1 MDELQLSLISG
12 RTVSL
17 TRSKKCNYFIRLIQ
31 PQIKDSEDSSAQT
44 EYRKMNIS
52 LFSKP
57 YITKACYL
65 FVILSLI
72 AGSPLRVDAGFFSD
86 LKTMVLGTSATAEEI
101 VIPESNN
108 IYNSQTV
115 PLLESSI
122 NPDFKNI
129 DEQED
134 VVVVQ
139 DDSFIYSDSFLGASD
154 LKYEKSSVSDK
165 IVVYTVQDGDTLSE
179 IAESFDVSMN
189 TIRWENN
196 LSGQTISVGQ
206 KLNILP
212 VTGVKHIVKKGD
224 TISKIADKYDAE
236 LEDTLIF
243 NGLSKGDGLKQGDI
257 IFVPN
262 GIIKPAVVVN
272 KKPSSG
278 GNTGGTLASNTKAPS
293 GYYIRPSAGIIT
305 SPYGSRRG
313 GFHYG
318 VDIGNKRGTPIV
330 AAASGVVTK
339 VVAGCKEGVSNCG
352 GRYGNYVVIQHS
364 NGTKTFYA
372 HLSSVSVSVGQSV
385 SQGQKIGGMGSTG
398 RSTGS
403 HLHFE
408 VENANGSKMRPP
420 V

>member
-1 MDELQLSLISG
+1 MKIA
-12 RTVSL
+12 R
-17 TRSKKCNYFIRLIQ
+17 F
-31 PQIKDSEDSSAQT
+31 
-44 EYRKMNIS
+44 
-52 LFSKP
+52 FKP
-57 YITKACYL
+57 YITKVYYL
-65 FVILSLI
+65 FVLLSLL

-86 LKTMVLGTSATAEEI
+86 LKSIVLGTSATAEEI
-101 VIPESNN
+101 VTSESNN

-115 PLLESSI
+115 PLLETSI
-122 NPDFKNI
+122 NPDYKNI
-129 DEQED
+129 DGQED
-134 VVVVQ
+134 AIVVQ

-224 TISKIADKYDAE
+224 TISKITDKYDAE

-262 GIIKPAVVVN
+262 GIIKPTIAA
-272 KKPSSG
+272 KPKPSSG
-278 GNTGGTLASNTKAPS
+278 GGVSVASNTKAPA
-293 GYYIRPSAGIIT
+293 GYYIRPVSGIIT
-305 SPYGSRRG
+305 SPYGSRKG

-318 VDIGNKRGTPIV
+318 VDIGNKRGTPVV

-339 VVAGCKEGVSNCG
+339 VVAGCKEGAKNCG
-352 GRYGNYVVIQHS
+352 GRYGNYIVIQHS

-372 HLSSVSVSVGQSV
+372 HLSSAGVSVGQSV
-385 SQGQKIGGMGSTG
+385 SQGEKIGGLGNTG
-398 RSTGS
+398 RSTGP